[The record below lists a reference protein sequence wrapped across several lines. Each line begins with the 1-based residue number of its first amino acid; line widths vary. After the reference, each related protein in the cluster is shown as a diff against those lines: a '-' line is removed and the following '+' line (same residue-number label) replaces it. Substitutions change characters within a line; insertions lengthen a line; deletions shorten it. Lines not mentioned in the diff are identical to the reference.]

1 MVVELVD
8 GPRSIASQFAK
19 IGRVIL
25 VHLLGEADVIITPNA
40 PSLILAEKDRP
51 LVLAHSLVVL
61 TEPRS
66 IPFEIDK
73 RVLSLTERGVDGS
86 LAFRFVEAGL
96 VEDLMDEDVTFLRL
110 LSLQV
115 ALVYHALDG
124 LLLLPLLLFLGR
136 TLLLFLLARWAS
148 EGVLSPE
155 SALLLED
162 VHPLLDSEFGEGF
175 FLLDLADLLSNII
188 VLIGV
193 DHLLAPLGPVP
204 LAGILLGRALVL
216 GRFFLLVVGLLG
228 WLLFGGLLGDILIT
242 KINEIALVALL
253 GFLQDVLPQLVGVE
267 HVLSLLLNLV
277 PVVIRRLV
285 HHSDLVLLLLLHEF
299 FIPV

>member
-1 MVVELVD
+1 VVVELVD